1 MSMVS
6 TKSDVKVSAL
16 ISNKWFNEAS
26 LKHEAPCS
34 PEGRSRKSVKVC
46 ECTLQISRRVLS
58 VTILGGVPLR
68 GWAWVCRWRRLR
80 ELRRGGFFN
89 RGGSKASSIS

>member
-1 MSMVS
+1 MAVGNPGISVLASPHRLRLLRGAFGSAMSMVS

-34 PEGRSRKSVKVC
+34 PEGRSR
-46 ECTLQISRRVLS
+46 EISK
-58 VTILGGVPLR
+58 GV
-68 GWAWVCRWRRLR
+68 
-80 ELRRGGFFN
+80 
-89 RGGSKASSIS
+89 